1 MGLERRVAA
10 LMLAVDADA
19 FLEGDLLDL
28 EVVEVGLGVAW
39 EEVVEES
46 LFFVFMNSSINSF
59 LVRERRRS
67 FSWAGGSGGRAW
79 ERRRS
84 SVSVR

>member
-1 MGLERRVAA
+1 
-10 LMLAVDADA
+10 MLAVDADA
-19 FLEGDLLDL
+19 FLEADLLDL
-28 EVVEVGLGVAW
+28 EEVGVGLAVASDGV
-39 EEVVEES
+39 EEVLV
-46 LFFVFMNSSINSF
+46 FAFMNSSINSF

-84 SVSVR
+84 SVSVW

>member
-1 MGLERRVAA
+1 MGLERRVTA
-10 LMLAVDADA
+10 LILAVDADA
-19 FLEGDLLDL
+19 FLELDVLDL

-39 EEVVEES
+39 EEVEAS
-46 LFFVFMNSSINSF
+46 LVLVFMNSSINSF

-67 FSWAGGSGGRAW
+67 FSWAGGSEGRAW

-84 SVSVR
+84 SVSVY

>member
-1 MGLERRVAA
+1 MGLERSVAA

-19 FLEGDLLDL
+19 FLELDLLDL
-28 EVVEVGLGVAW
+28 EVVEAGLGVVW
-39 EEVVEES
+39 EEVEAS
-46 LFFVFMNSSINSF
+46 LVFVFMNSSINSF
-59 LVRERRRS
+59 FERERRRS

-84 SVSVR
+84 SVSVH

>member
-10 LMLAVDADA
+10 LILAVDADA

-46 LFFVFMNSSINSF
+46 LVFVFMNSSINSF
-59 LVRERRRS
+59 LVRERRRN
-67 FSWAGGSGGRAW
+67 FSWAGGSGGRA
-79 ERRRS
+79 
-84 SVSVR
+84 